1 MLEVLDV
8 LLDLPVRVSL
18 QEVLGSLSKSD
29 LPQNKW
35 ERSDLSKGTHFYD
48 ICTKEEWRVLE
59 TFLMFADSIVC
70 R

>member
-18 QEVLGSLSKSD
+18 QKVLGSLSKSD

-48 ICTKEEWRVLE
+48 IGTTEEWRVLE
-59 TFLMFADSIVC
+59 TFLMFADSIVF

>member
-48 ICTKEEWRVLE
+48 I
-59 TFLMFADSIVC
+59 
-70 R
+70 